1 MKPNRVPSAE
11 ESTPGAPTGQP
22 AATALRE
29 SQDMLALFLR
39 HSPIYTFIKEV
50 SPTESRTLVASENY
64 RDMIGIPGSQM
75 IGKTMAEL
83 FPPEFAA
90 KITADDWAVVQQG
103 KFLKLDEELNGRHYE
118 TIKFPIVRHD
128 RTLLAGYTIDVTDR
142 WQTEAALRESRETLM
157 LFLRH
162 SPIHAYLKEVSPTE
176 SRFLVAS
183 DDFHEMLGRPVS
195 EMAGKTTTEVFPPE
209 DAAKI
214 IADDW
219 DVVQRGTILKREEEL
234 SGRHYE
240 TVKFPITRNGQTLL
254 GGYSIDVTE
263 RKQAE
268 ARLAE
273 NGRLLRIAGR
283 TATIGGW
290 SVDLS
295 EDRMVW
301 SDEVAAIHDRPP
313 GYSPSVAEGISYY
326 APEWRAR
333 IAQVFHACAVQG
345 VPYDET
351 MEIISAQGHR
361 RWVRTHGEP
370 VRDPSGKIVKVEG
383 AIQDITRHKTAD
395 AERERLQAQLAQLQ
409 KIESVGRLA
418 GGVAHDFNNM
428 LQVILGHAD
437 FALERLAAGESV
449 EDDLQEIRR
458 AATRSADL
466 TRQLLAYARKQTIA
480 PRILNLNETIAG
492 MLQMLRRL
500 IGEHIRL
507 IWQPHVDLAPIRM
520 DPSQLDQILA
530 NLCVNARDAITGAGT
545 VTIRTRHAVI
555 GPAEIARH
563 PEQHPGDYICLS
575 VTDDGAGMEPEVVAQ
590 LFEPFFTTKNVGRGI
605 GLGLATI
612 YGIVRQNGGFIDVN
626 SQPGQ
631 GSCFRIFL
639 PKHKIADLAP
649 PMRPPPPGPGNHP
662 AGGRRPGY
670 PDHLQVHD
678 RMPGI
683 SCPRSR
689 QAE

>member
-1 MKPNRVPSAE
+1 
-11 ESTPGAPTGQP
+11 
-22 AATALRE
+22 
-29 SQDMLALFLR
+29 
-39 HSPIYTFIKEV
+39 
-50 SPTESRTLVASENY
+50 
-64 RDMIGIPGSQM
+64 
-75 IGKTMAEL
+75 
-83 FPPEFAA
+83 
-90 KITADDWAVVQQG
+90 
-103 KFLKLDEELNGRHYE
+103 
-118 TIKFPIVRHD
+118 
-128 RTLLAGYTIDVTDR
+128 
-142 WQTEAALRESRETLM
+142 
-157 LFLRH
+157 
-162 SPIHAYLKEVSPTE
+162 
-176 SRFLVAS
+176 
-183 DDFHEMLGRPVS
+183 
-195 EMAGKTTTEVFPPE
+195 
-209 DAAKI
+209 
-214 IADDW
+214 
-219 DVVQRGTILKREEEL
+219 
-234 SGRHYE
+234 
-240 TVKFPITRNGQTLL
+240 
-254 GGYSIDVTE
+254 
-263 RKQAE
+263 
-268 ARLAE
+268 
-273 NGRLLRIAGR
+273 
-283 TATIGGW
+283 
-290 SVDLS
+290 
-295 EDRMVW
+295 
-301 SDEVAAIHDRPP
+301 
-313 GYSPSVAEGISYY
+313 
-326 APEWRAR
+326 
-333 IAQVFHACAVQG
+333 
-345 VPYDET
+345 

-649 PMRPPPPGPGNHP
+649 PMLPQPATPPGQETILLVE
-662 AGGRRPGY
+662 
-670 PDHLQVHD
+670 DD
-678 RMPGI
+678 PGI
-683 SCPRSR
+683 LTICKSMIECLGYRVLAAARPNEAIQRAESTPGDIQLLITDVVLPEMNGRALAQILLAR
-689 QAE
+689 QPHLKILFMSGYTADVIAHHGVLEDDIRLLCKPFTLNKLGNTIREVLDS

>member
-1 MKPNRVPSAE
+1 M
-11 ESTPGAPTGQP
+11 
-22 AATALRE
+22 
-29 SQDMLALFLR
+29 
-39 HSPIYTFIKEV
+39 
-50 SPTESRTLVASENY
+50 
-64 RDMIGIPGSQM
+64 
-75 IGKTMAEL
+75 
-83 FPPEFAA
+83 
-90 KITADDWAVVQQG
+90 
-103 KFLKLDEELNGRHYE
+103 
-118 TIKFPIVRHD
+118 
-128 RTLLAGYTIDVTDR
+128 
-142 WQTEAALRESRETLM
+142 
-157 LFLRH
+157 
-162 SPIHAYLKEVSPTE
+162 
-176 SRFLVAS
+176 
-183 DDFHEMLGRPVS
+183 
-195 EMAGKTTTEVFPPE
+195 
-209 DAAKI
+209 
-214 IADDW
+214 
-219 DVVQRGTILKREEEL
+219 
-234 SGRHYE
+234 
-240 TVKFPITRNGQTLL
+240 
-254 GGYSIDVTE
+254 
-263 RKQAE
+263 
-268 ARLAE
+268 
-273 NGRLLRIAGR
+273 
-283 TATIGGW
+283 
-290 SVDLS
+290 
-295 EDRMVW
+295 
-301 SDEVAAIHDRPP
+301 
-313 GYSPSVAEGISYY
+313 
-326 APEWRAR
+326 
-333 IAQVFHACAVQG
+333 AQVFHACAVQG

-383 AIQDITRHKTAD
+383 AIQDVTRHKTAD

-575 VTDDGAGMEPEVVAQ
+575 VTDDGAGM
-590 LFEPFFTTKNVGRGI
+590 
-605 GLGLATI
+605 
-612 YGIVRQNGGFIDVN
+612 
-626 SQPGQ
+626 
-631 GSCFRIFL
+631 
-639 PKHKIADLAP
+639 
-649 PMRPPPPGPGNHP
+649 
-662 AGGRRPGY
+662 
-670 PDHLQVHD
+670 
-678 RMPGI
+678 
-683 SCPRSR
+683 
-689 QAE
+689 